1 MELAMTYIHARLA
14 NTALLFIGIMALWGF
29 WRFFRR
35 QGPNASY
42 FGALAVGEILIL
54 VQGVLGAVLWFTS
67 MRPGRGG
74 IHILYGVI
82 SVLAIP
88 GVYLFTKGREE
99 RRDMLIYAAV
109 LAFLIGILLR
119 AAQTGY

>member
-1 MELAMTYIHARLA
+1 MTYIHARLA

>member
-1 MELAMTYIHARLA
+1 MTFVHGRLA

-35 QGPNASY
+35 QGPDASY
-42 FGALAVGEILIL
+42 FGALVVGEILIL
-54 VQGVLGAVLWFTS
+54 IQVILGVILWAS
-67 MRPGRGG
+67 SLRPGQG

-82 SVLAIP
+82 SALAIP
-88 GVYLFTKGREE
+88 GVYLFTKGRED
-99 RRDMLIYAAV
+99 RRDMLAYAAV
-109 LAFLIGILLR
+109 LAFLVGILLR